1 MSDITP
7 AGAAPR
13 PTPPRRRRS
22 ASCRAQA
29 GAPVGAD
36 APRGRMA
43 GWGRVPRLVFWR
55 VVKMVAVVLAIVVAN
70 FLLIHA
76 APGDPAS
83 VMAGQSGAAD
93 AQFVAQLR
101 HQFGLD
107 QPLSTQLWLY
117 LRAVL
122 GGDLG
127 MSHRE
132 GRPVAALI
140 AERLPATLLLTGT
153 AFALALAAGITL
165 GAAAARRVGRWS
177 DSLITVVALGFYAT
191 PIFWVGL
198 MLVLVFS
205 VWLDWLPAFGME
217 TVGADLHGWAAA
229 ADTARYLV
237 LPALTLGLFYM
248 GVYARITRSAMLEVA
263 GQDFVRTARAKGV
276 PEGRILR
283 RHVLRNA
290 LLPVVTLAGIQA
302 GQLIGGSVLVETV
315 FAWPGIGRLAFD
327 ALLARDYQVLLGV
340 FLVTSILVVLVNLAT
355 DLVYVLIDPRTRVA

>member
-1 MSDITP
+1 MGWTRL
-7 AGAAPR
+7 ARFLAA
-13 PTPPRRRRS
+13 
-22 ASCRAQA
+22 
-29 GAPVGAD
+29 
-36 APRGRMA
+36 
-43 GWGRVPRLVFWR
+43 RL
-55 VVKMVAVVLAIVVAN
+55 VKMVAVVFAIVCAN

-93 AQFVAQLR
+93 PQFLEQLR
-101 HQFGLD
+101 HEFGLD
-107 QPLSTQLWLY
+107 QPLGTQLWLY
-117 LRAVL
+117 VSAVAH
-122 GGDLG
+122 GDLG
-127 MSHRE
+127 LSHRQQ
-132 GRPVAALI
+132 RTVLSLI
-140 AERLPATLLLTGT
+140 MERLPATLLLTGT
-153 AFALALAAGITL
+153 AFLFALLAGVAL
-165 GAAAARRVGRWS
+165 GAAAARQVGTWA
-177 DSLITVVALGFYAT
+177 DSAITVVALVFYAT

-205 VWLDWLPAFGME
+205 VWLGWLPSFGMN

-229 ADTARYLV
+229 ADTAQYLV

-248 GVYARITRSAMLEVA
+248 AVYARLTRSAMLGVA
-263 GQDFVRTARAKGV
+263 GEDFIKTARAKGV

-283 RHVLRNA
+283 RHILRNA

-340 FLVTSILVVLVNLAT
+340 FLTTSILVVLFNLVT
-355 DLVYVLIDPRTRVA
+355 DLVYLAIDPRMAAA